1 MNLRHAVALAAV
13 GWYLMVPPFGY
24 GDFNENAPISQ
35 WSTDTSFDTAK
46 ECEDYRVSANK
57 KTQADLPPHGSK
69 PTDSAQAFAVKMLLG
84 QCIASDDPRLK
95 GK

>member
-1 MNLRHAVALAAV
+1 MNFRHAAALAAV
-13 GWYLMVPPFGY
+13 GWYLMVPPFGN
-24 GDFNENAPISQ
+24 GDFKENAPISQ

-46 ECEDYRVSANK
+46 ECEDYRVAVNK